1 MGTKN
6 TALRNIHSAI
16 FAKKENEIKEYIP
29 LARKNE
35 EYLPSEGKMKNI
47 NPSKEYLPRRKK
59 IKNIFDR
66 IYFLNMTDQ

>member
-1 MGTKN
+1 M
-6 TALRNIHSAI
+6 RNIHRAI

-47 NPSKEYLPRRKK
+47 NPSKEIGRIFTPKK
-59 IKNIFDR
+59 KNKEHIF
-66 IYFLNMTDQ
+66 

>member
-1 MGTKN
+1 LSKN
-6 TALRNIHSAI
+6 TAKRNIHRAI

-47 NPSKEYLPRRKK
+47 NPSKE
-59 IKNIFDR
+59 I
-66 IYFLNMTDQ
+66 